1 MISWSVAPQQQQER
15 QGQCSQALNTLVS
28 CAGAGTLCAASRRVL
43 SSFHA
48 PDLGLTL
55 CWCHSPF

>member
-1 MISWSVAPQQQQER
+1 MMSWSAAPQQQQEG
-15 QGQCSQALNTLVS
+15 QGQCSQGVS
-28 CAGAGTLCAASRRVL
+28 CAGAGTLSAAARRAL

-55 CWCHSPF
+55 CWCHAPF